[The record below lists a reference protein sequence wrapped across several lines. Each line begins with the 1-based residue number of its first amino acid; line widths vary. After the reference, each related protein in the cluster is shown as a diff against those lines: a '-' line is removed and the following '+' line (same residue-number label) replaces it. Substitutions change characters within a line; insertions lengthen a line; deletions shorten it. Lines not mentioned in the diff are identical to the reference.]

1 VASAGATAGSDLVE
15 TVTIDGVELAYE
27 TRGAG
32 EPVVLIHGALI
43 ADAFW
48 PLLEEPALVDRYQ
61 VITYRRRGYGRTPRS
76 PKPVRPARQAA
87 DCRGLLGHLG
97 VERAHVVGHSYGG
110 AVALELATRSP
121 HIVGSLALLE
131 PALMLGSSGD
141 DYRESLRR
149 GMQRYRDEGP
159 APVVEEMLRVRW
171 GEDPRQAL
179 EPVLPG
185 AFDQAVRDAATTFE
199 AEGPPLLEWE
209 MGEAQLRNV
218 RQPALVVLGE
228 RSQNLSPRFVETFE
242 LLLSWLPNAEGYV
255 LPDAAHGLQLQNPRA
270 MSTALADFF
279 ARHPLLGRA

>member
-1 VASAGATAGSDLVE
+1 METATV
-15 TVTIDGVELAYE
+15 DGVELAYE

-48 PLLEEPALVDRYQ
+48 PLLEEPALTDRYH
-61 VITYRRRGYGRTPRS
+61 VITYRRRGYGRSPRPS
-76 PKPVRPARQAA
+76 EPVSLARQAA

-110 AVALELATRSP
+110 AIALELAMRSP
-121 HIVGSLALLE
+121 HIVGALALLE
-131 PALMLGSSGD
+131 PALILGSSGD

-149 GMQRYRDEGP
+149 AMQRYREEGP

-185 AFDQAVRDAATTFE
+185 AFDQAIRDAATTFE
-199 AEGPPLLEWE
+199 AEGPALLEWE

-218 RQPALVVLGE
+218 RQPALVVMGE
-228 RSQNLSPRFVETFE
+228 RSQIFSPRFVETFE
-242 LLLSWLPNAEGYV
+242 LLLRWLPDAEGYV
-255 LPDAAHGLQLQNPRA
+255 LPEAAHGLQLQNPRA
-270 MSTALADFF
+270 TSAALADFF
-279 ARHPLLGRA
+279 ARHPLPGTA